1 MSQYIDLVHHSWIG
15 WIFIGFFA
23 GLIARMITP
32 GRDPSGCIV
41 TIIIGIGGAVLAG
54 YLGQKLHWY
63 EAGERAGFL
72 AAIVGAILILIVY
85 RIIAGRRA

>member
-1 MSQYIDLVHHSWIG
+1 MSQYIDLVHHGWVG

-32 GRDPSGCIV
+32 GRDPSGCII
-41 TIIIGIGGAVLAG
+41 TIILGIAGAVLAG
-54 YLGQKLHWY
+54 FLGQKLHWY

-72 AAIVGAILILIVY
+72 AAIVGAVLILIVY
-85 RIIAGRRA
+85 RIVAGRR